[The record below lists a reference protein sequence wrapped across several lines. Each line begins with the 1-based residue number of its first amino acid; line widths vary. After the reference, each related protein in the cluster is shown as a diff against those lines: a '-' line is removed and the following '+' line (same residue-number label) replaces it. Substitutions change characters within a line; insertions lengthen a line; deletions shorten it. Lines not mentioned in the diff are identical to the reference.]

1 MSETT
6 MDRDL
11 NLSNFRIKN
20 VGTAT
25 DPHDAITKSY
35 FDANRPKM
43 FQHIESVIAGD
54 PSPDGETLIRLVY
67 PTDIYNALIF
77 YNGQIQAPSAT
88 DPATLTYEVRDYQIV
103 AFADHSLIQFHTP
116 VPNGSVILAFYN
128 STTV

>member
-20 VGTAT
+20 LGTAT
-25 DPHDAITKSY
+25 DPDDAISKSY

-43 FQHIESVIAGD
+43 FQHIESIIVND
-54 PSPDGETLIRLVY
+54 PSPDDETLVRLMF

-77 YNGQIQAPSAT
+77 YDGNIQTPSAVN
-88 DPATLTYEVRDYQIV
+88 PATQSYEVRDYQII
-103 AFADHSLIQFHTP
+103 AHADHSVLQFHNT
-116 VPNGSVILAFYN
+116 VPDSSVILAFYN